1 MSAPPAP
8 APSDFAV
15 ASAERTRWWQP
26 GPFAL
31 GAVEMLL
38 MRAAFA
44 ALAFWNI
51 KWETAPYTEQK
62 FPNGLA
68 RWMDLTW
75 LGHHPPGDFTQAL
88 VIAGLVFYVIGV
100 LPALGFLPTAVFATL
115 IGTLLNSQ
123 GAINHSWQMV
133 TMMGLAQVIVYAWPR
148 ATEQGRDWRILLK
161 PDLERHRQAVFAVMT
176 VIAAS
181 YVVCGVVK
189 LVNSDGLWI
198 HRAPLLA
205 VQLLKTH
212 YSHFYDTLTMPPQ
225 WLTDITTFLL
235 EHPWVARIVFGAG
248 LLIELLGFV
257 ILISR
262 RWALLGGVAIIAL
275 HLSIS
280 RLMNLNFEAHMLA
293 ALIFCVNLPGLVQ
306 TLRGKA

>member
-1 MSAPPAP
+1 MTAAASNAPATTVPAP
-8 APSDFAV
+8 K
-15 ASAERTRWWQP
+15 WWRP
-26 GPFAL
+26 RPFEL
-31 GAVEMLL
+31 GSLEMLV

-51 KWETAPYTEQK
+51 KWETKGYLEQK

-68 RWMDLTW
+68 RFFDLTW
-75 LGHHPPGDFTQAL
+75 LGHHPPGDLAQYG
-88 VIAGLVFYVIGV
+88 VIAFLVLYVIGV
-100 LPALGFLPTAVFATL
+100 LPALGFLPTAFFATVIGSL
-115 IGTLLNSQ
+115 INSQ

-133 TMMGLAQVIVYAWPR
+133 TLMGLAQVVVYAAPR
-148 ATEQGRDWRILLK
+148 RTEQGLDWKILIR
-161 PDLERHRQAVFAVMT
+161 PDLARHRQAVFAVMS

-189 LVNSDGLWI
+189 MVNSDGLWI
-198 HRAPLLA
+198 HKAPLLA

-212 YSHFYDTLTMPPQ
+212 YSHFYDTLNMPPQ
-225 WLTDITTFLL
+225 WLQDVTAFLL
-235 EHPWVARIVFGAG
+235 EHPWIARLVFGGG

-257 ILISR
+257 ILINR
-262 RWALLGGVAIIAL
+262 RWAFAGGIAIIAL

-293 ALIFCVNLPGLVQ
+293 ALIFCVNLPGL
-306 TLRGKA
+306 LKMARGAP

>member
-1 MSAPPAP
+1 MTPTAAPLPA
-8 APSDFAV
+8 A
-15 ASAERTRWWQP
+15 RWWHYRPFEP
-26 GPFAL
+26 GAL
-31 GAVEMLL
+31 EMLV

-62 FPNGLA
+62 FPNGIA
-68 RWMDLTW
+68 RFVDLTW
-75 LGHHPPGDFTQAL
+75 LGHHPPSDLTQYAVL
-88 VIAGLVFYVIGV
+88 ACLGLYVIGL
-100 LPALGFLPTAVFATL
+100 LPALGFLPTAFFATA

-133 TMMGLAQVIVYAWPR
+133 TLMGLSQVIVYAWPR
-148 ATEQGRDWRILLK
+148 ATASGRDWKILLR
-161 PDLERHRQAVFAVMT
+161 PDLRRHQQAVLAALT

-181 YVVCGVVK
+181 YVVCGIVK

-212 YSHFYDTLTMPPQ
+212 YSHFYDTLNLPPQ
-225 WLTDITTFLL
+225 WLQDITTFLL
-235 EHPWVARIVFGAG
+235 EHPWVARLVFGAG
-248 LLIELLGFV
+248 LVIELLGFV
-257 ILISR
+257 ILINR
-262 RWALLGGVAIIAL
+262 RWAFLGGLTIIAL

-293 ALIFCVNLPGLVQ
+293 ALIYCVNLPGFLKM
-306 TLRGKA
+306 LRGQP

>member
-1 MSAPPAP
+1 MTAPDTPSPA
-8 APSDFAV
+8 
-15 ASAERTRWWQP
+15 RWWQP
-26 GPFAL
+26 RPFEFGAL
-31 GAVEMLL
+31 EMLV

-68 RWMDLTW
+68 RFFDLTW
-75 LGHHPPGDFTQAL
+75 LGQHPPSDLTQYV
-88 VIAGLVFYVIGV
+88 VIACLVCYVIGIF
-100 LPALGFLPTAVFATL
+100 PALGFLPTAVFATL

-133 TMMGLAQVIVYAWPR
+133 TMMGLAQLIVYAWPR
-148 ATEQGRDWRILLK
+148 QTATGLDWKILVR
-161 PDLERHRQAVFAVMT
+161 PDLQRHREAVFAVLT

-181 YVVCGVVK
+181 YVVCGIVK
-189 LVNSDGLWI
+189 LVHSDGLWI
-198 HRAPLLA
+198 YRAPLLA

-212 YSHFYDTLTMPPQ
+212 YSHFYDTLNMPPE
-225 WLTDITTFLL
+225 WLQNITAFLL
-235 EHPWVARIVFGAG
+235 EHPWVARIVFGSG

-257 ILISR
+257 VLINR
-262 RWALLGGVAIIAL
+262 RWAFIGGVAIIGL

-280 RLMNLNFEAHMLA
+280 RLMNLNFEAHILA
-293 ALIFCVNLPGLVQ
+293 ALIYCVNLPGLLK
-306 TLRGKA
+306 TMRGAP

>member
-1 MSAPPAP
+1 MTAAPPADSLAP
-8 APSDFAV
+8 AK
-15 ASAERTRWWQP
+15 WWHYRPFEP
-26 GPFAL
+26 GAF
-31 GAVEMLL
+31 EMLV

-68 RWMDLTW
+68 RFVDLTW
-75 LGHHPPGDFTQAL
+75 LGHHPPGDLTQYV
-88 VIAGLVFYVIGV
+88 VIAFLVLYVVGF
-100 LPALGFLPTAVFATL
+100 LPALGFLPTAFFATA
-115 IGTLLNSQ
+115 IGSLLNSQ
-123 GAINHSWQMV
+123 GAINHSWQMI
-133 TMMGLAQVIVYAWPR
+133 TMMGLSQVIVYAWPR
-148 ATEQGRDWRILLK
+148 ATAKGWDGKILLR
-161 PDLERHRQAVFAVMT
+161 PDLRRHQQAVLAALT

-189 LVNSDGLWI
+189 VVNSDGLWI

-212 YSHFYDTLTMPPQ
+212 YSHFYDTLNLPPQ
-225 WLTDITTFLL
+225 WLQDITTFLL
-235 EHPWVARIVFGAG
+235 EHPWVARVVFGAG
-248 LLIELLGFV
+248 LVIELLGFV
-257 ILISR
+257 ILINR
-262 RWALLGGVAIIAL
+262 RWAFLGGVAIIAL

-293 ALIFCVNLPGLVQ
+293 ALIYCVNLPGFLKM
-306 TLRGKA
+306 LRGQP

>member
-1 MSAPPAP
+1 
-8 APSDFAV
+8 
-15 ASAERTRWWQP
+15 
-26 GPFAL
+26 
-31 GAVEMLL
+31 MLI
-38 MRAAFA
+38 MRAGFA

-68 RWMDLTW
+68 RWVDLTW
-75 LGHHPPGDFTQAL
+75 LGHHPPGEITQYL
-88 VIAGLVFYVIGV
+88 VIAGLVLYVIGF

-133 TMMGLAQVIVYAWPR
+133 TMMGLAQVMVYAWPR
-148 ATEQGRDWRILLK
+148 ATAQGRNWWIVVK

-189 LVNSDGLWI
+189 VVNSDGMWI

-212 YSHFYDTLTMPPQ
+212 YAHFYDTLTMPPQ

-235 EHPWVARIVFGAG
+235 EHPWIARIVFGAG
-248 LLIELLGFV
+248 LVIELLGFV
-257 ILISR
+257 ILINR
-262 RWALLGGVAIIAL
+262 RWALVGGLAIIAL

-293 ALIFCVNLPGLVQ
+293 ALIFSVNLPGLSK
-306 TLRGKA
+306 TLSGKA